1 MYIFINEN
9 KLHGNKQKYLNIS
22 VTYIIIFLKM
32 SYNNDTKSKIN
43 DFMNFL
49 DNAKNVPIVIPSKN
63 NTFNNDDVFL
73 LIYSYYILIMKEKV
87 IMKLIKIKINQYN
100 HKILI

>member
-87 IMKLIKIKINQYN
+87 IMKLIKIKINQYK
-100 HKILI
+100 HKI

>member
-1 MYIFINEN
+1 
-9 KLHGNKQKYLNIS
+9 
-22 VTYIIIFLKM
+22 M

-73 LIYSYYILIMKEKV
+73 LIYSYYILIMKEKM

>member
-1 MYIFINEN
+1 
-9 KLHGNKQKYLNIS
+9 
-22 VTYIIIFLKM
+22 M

-73 LIYSYYILIMKEKV
+73 LIYSYYILIMKEKM
-87 IMKLIKIKINQYN
+87 IMILIKIKINQYN